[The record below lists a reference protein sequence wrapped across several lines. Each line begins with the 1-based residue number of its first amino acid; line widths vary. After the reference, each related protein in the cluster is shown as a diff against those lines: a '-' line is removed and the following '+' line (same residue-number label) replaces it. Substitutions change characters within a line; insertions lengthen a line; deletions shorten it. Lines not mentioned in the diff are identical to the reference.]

1 MRDILRERL
10 KLSYITPINIGLVN
24 QISAFLKPVTKM
36 FDKLEG
42 VLTFFQLDCWV
53 QGQGSFGSTKVTQFH
68 LWIRCSLESSLGTQF
83 LTGTDLSSDV
93 DGTYSQNSAVQPT
106 QSAAQN
112 SNLEGDLVLCQDSA
126 KKLSRQTSIQTI
138 ITCMVFTELRA
149 RTAGVNEKFRQ
160 QNLIINLSQSSNSPL
175 VFATC

>member
-1 MRDILRERL
+1 
-10 KLSYITPINIGLVN
+10 
-24 QISAFLKPVTKM
+24 M

-53 QGQGSFGSTKVTQFH
+53 QGQGSFGSHGSRVNKSDPISSLDQ
-68 LWIRCSLESSLGTQF
+68 RCSLELSLGTQF

-126 KKLSRQTSIQTI
+126 KKLSRQTSTRTI